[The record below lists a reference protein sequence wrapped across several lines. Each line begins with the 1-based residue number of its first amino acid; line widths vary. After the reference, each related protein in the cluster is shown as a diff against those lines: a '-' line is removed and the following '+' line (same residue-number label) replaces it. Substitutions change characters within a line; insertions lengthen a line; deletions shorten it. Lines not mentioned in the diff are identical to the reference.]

1 MNKNFKALQSRLPK
15 SNYDNEADK
24 ENIVRNKSS
33 LFKEDKTLQKH
44 RSESESK
51 LPRIM
56 SKK

>member
-33 LFKEDKTLQKH
+33 LFQEDKTL
-44 RSESESK
+44 
-51 LPRIM
+51 
-56 SKK
+56 